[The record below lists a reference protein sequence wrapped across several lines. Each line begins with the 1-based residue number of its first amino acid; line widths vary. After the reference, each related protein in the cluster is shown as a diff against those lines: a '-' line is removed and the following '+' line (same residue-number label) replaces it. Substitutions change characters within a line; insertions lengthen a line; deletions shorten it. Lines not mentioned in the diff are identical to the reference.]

1 MFKQE
6 KGITLVS
13 LVITIIVML
22 ILAGVS
28 LSMVMGD
35 SSVLDQAT
43 QAVDETERSTVSD
56 EVSLAV
62 GAVQTAYYGQYSN
75 TTGRLTMAQ
84 CLITKLN
91 KNDLTSAHTDA
102 NAVKLLSKGDNVNF
116 LLVIKHKNE
125 NVYEIPLTVSTT
137 SIKMEGVKCTKRSGL
152 TNAED
157 AKVDASLVTSY
168 TTTEK
173 AEVIGY

>member
-43 QAVDETERSTVSD
+43 QAVDETERSTVKD
-56 EVSLAV
+56 EI
-62 GAVQTAYYGQYSN
+62 TALPDSKYK
-75 TTGRLTMAQ
+75 TTVLFF
-84 CLITKLN
+84 TK
-91 KNDLTSAHTDA
+91 
-102 NAVKLLSKGDNVNF
+102 DN
-116 LLVIKHKNE
+116 II
-125 NVYEIPLTVSTT
+125 IPDR
-137 SIKMEGVKCTKRSGL
+137 IIR
-152 TNAED
+152 
-157 AKVDASLVTSY
+157 
-168 TTTEK
+168 
-173 AEVIGY
+173 

>member
-35 SSVLDQAT
+35 SSVLEQAT
-43 QAVDETERSTVSD
+43 QAVDETERSSVSD

-84 CLITKLN
+84 CLETKLN
-91 KNDLTSAHTDA
+91 KNDFTNASNVELRKKDATAYLIVYTHT
-102 NAVKLLSKGDNVNF
+102 NN
-116 LLVIKHKNE
+116 
-125 NVYEIPLTVSTT
+125 NVYEIPVTVSTT
-137 SIKMEGVKCTKRSGL
+137 SIKMEGVKCTTRNGL
-152 TNAED
+152 TNAD
-157 AKVDASLVTSY
+157 DVKVDASVKTDYTSVV
-168 TTTEK
+168 K
-173 AEVIGY
+173 ASIVAY

>member
-43 QAVDETERSTVSD
+43 QAVDETERSTVKD
-56 EVSLAV
+56 EISLAV

-84 CLITKLN
+84 CLETKLN
-91 KNDLTSAHTDA
+91 KNDFTSAQE
-102 NAVKLLSKGDNVNF
+102 VKLVKVSNTEYYLIYTHTNG
-116 LLVIKHKNE
+116 
-125 NVYEIPLTVSTT
+125 NVYQTKLVVSST
-137 SIKMEGVKCTKRSGL
+137 SITVEANGAKGAVVCTKRNG
-152 TNAED
+152 EP
-157 AKVDASLVTSY
+157 
-168 TTTEK
+168 TTET
-173 AEVIGY
+173 AVTNLTAGNIVGAY

>member
-43 QAVDETERSTVSD
+43 QAVDETERSTVKD
-56 EVSLAV
+56 EIALAV

-75 TTGRLTMAQ
+75 TTGRLTMSQ
-84 CLITKLN
+84 CLETKLN
-91 KNDLTSAHTDA
+91 KNDFTSAKE
-102 NAVKLLSKGDNVNF
+102 VKLVKVSDGNYVLVYTHNNDNVYQTE
-116 LLVIKHKNE
+116 LKV
-125 NVYEIPLTVSTT
+125 TST
-137 SIKMEGVKCTKRSGL
+137 SISVEVAGVKGAVNCVVRNKE
-152 TNAED
+152 A
-157 AKVDASLVTSY
+157 
-168 TTTEK
+168 TTEGNLTT
-173 AEVIGY
+173 ATGNVVPAL

>member
-43 QAVDETERSTVSD
+43 QAVDETERSTVKD
-56 EVSLAV
+56 EIALAV

-84 CLITKLN
+84 CLETKLN
-91 KNDLTSAHTDA
+91 KNDFTSAKKVEL
-102 NAVKLLSKGDNVNF
+102 VKVSGTEYYLVYTHNNDNVYQTK
-116 LLVIKHKNE
+116 LE
-125 NVYEIPLTVSTT
+125 VSTT
-137 SIKMEGVKCTKRSGL
+137 SIKIV
-152 TNAED
+152 
-157 AKVDASLVTSY
+157 
-168 TTTEK
+168 
-173 AEVIGY
+173 